1 MHIKTI
7 PVGPYEVNCYIVSTT
22 GPEAA
27 VIDPGAEADAILEYL
42 QTNRLTP
49 EAYLLTHGHADHI
62 SALDQLLAAHTVPV
76 LMHADDQH
84 WAFTPRNQIPPYYPA
99 LTSIPATLRTIADGE
114 IVSIAGIQFKVIATP
129 GHTPGGVCYFVRE
142 DQVLFSGDTLFQ
154 GTVGRTDLPG
164 GNGKVLAQSLKK
176 LAQLPP
182 ATRVFPGH
190 GEATT
195 IGAEQRS
202 NIFFRTP
209 ATV

>member
-27 VIDPGAEADAILEYL
+27 VIDPGADAGAILEYL
-42 QTNRLTP
+42 QTRHLTP
-49 EAYLLTHGHADHI
+49 EAYLLTHGHADHV
-62 SALDQLLAAHTVPV
+62 SALEQLLIVHKIPV
-76 LMHADDQH
+76 LMHADDQR
-84 WAFTPRNQIPPYYPA
+84 WAFTPRNQIPPFYPA
-99 LTSIPATLRTIADGE
+99 LTATPATLRTMTDGE
-114 IVSIAGIQFKVIATP
+114 IISIAGIQFKVIATP
-129 GHTPGGVCYFVRE
+129 GHTPGGVCFFAE
-142 DQVLFSGDTLFQ
+142 KEQVLFSGDTLFQ

-182 ATRVFPGH
+182 DTRVLPGH

-202 NIFFRTP
+202 NIFFRAP
-209 ATV
+209 ASG